1 LRAGFRD
8 SIANAALPGLF
19 RANGIFSPGEPFYRS
34 STPDSSPHSRETK
47 SVKHLARVCLACPL
61 FAARVSSACRLPRI
75 PQKQIRDVLARL
87 LNLPAMW
94 RFMRSHRSDRSVWD
108 PADDLELALYA
119 TVFGNNFLHY
129 GYFPNLPVDPET
141 ISLEI
146 VRRAMN
152 DYATLLVERVQ
163 PAERALDIGCGMGGL
178 LARLAAIG
186 VRATG
191 LTPNNSQ
198 MAHIR
203 ATWPEIPVINSTLER
218 GPAAGLTPDFDVLIN
233 SESFQYIDL
242 DAGMTTI
249 RSLFAR
255 DAANPRWLCIDYF
268 RLNEG
273 ARNKSGH
280 LLRDFEA
287 GFAKHGF
294 EERERVDVTENVL
307 PSLAYGRMLAERLAL
322 PLLRF
327 SAEKFLLRRP
337 FLAYLFQDLATSKLD
352 SIRLDTLDPDVFRR
366 DKRYLLFTLAPR

>member
-1 LRAGFRD
+1 MF
-8 SIANAALPGLF
+8 
-19 RANGIFSPGEPFYRS
+19 
-34 STPDSSPHSRETK
+34 
-47 SVKHLARVCLACPL
+47 
-61 FAARVSSACRLPRI
+61 
-75 PQKQIRDVLARL
+75 ARL

-119 TVFGNNFLHY
+119 SVFGNNFLHY
-129 GYFPNLPVDPET
+129 GYFPTLPVDPET

-152 DYATLLVERVQ
+152 DYATLLVERVR
-163 PAERALDIGCGMGGL
+163 PTERALDIGCGMGGL
-178 LARLAAIG
+178 LARLAQIG

-203 ATWPEIPVINSTLER
+203 AAWPEIPVINATLETAS
-218 GPAAGLTPDFDVLIN
+218 AAGLGPDFDVLIN

-242 DAGMTTI
+242 DTGMTTI

-255 DAANPRWLCIDYF
+255 DAVNPRWLCIDYF

-273 ARNKSGH
+273 TRNKSGH
-280 LLRDFEA
+280 LLRDFES
-287 GFAKHGF
+287 GLVKHGF

-307 PSLAYGRMLAERLAL
+307 PSLAYGRMLAKRLAL

-327 SAEKFLLRRP
+327 SADKFFLRRP
-337 FLAYLFQDLATSKLD
+337 FLAYLLQDWIASKLD
-352 SIRLDTLDPDVFRR
+352 AVRLDTLDPDVFRR
-366 DKRYLLFTLAPR
+366 EKRYLLFTLTPR